1 MVGLL
6 TPLPSDPQASQTM
19 SLLGSAPM
27 MPAPVTPKPPQMP
40 VDPMT
45 ATNAWATAMNRNA
58 YGTADPQTLGVHRQ
72 RRLSAVE

>member
-6 TPLPSDPQASQTM
+6 TPLPTDPQASQTM

-45 ATNAWATAMNRNA
+45 AANAWATATN
-58 YGTADPQTLGVHRQ
+58 TAPPIRK
-72 RRLSAVE
+72 S